1 MPNWSP
7 EMPVSGFDFRS
18 AIPFIEAI
26 PSGRWTSF
34 TDVAAAAGN
43 PAAFM
48 AAGNHMRDSA
58 GTVRNYW
65 RVIRSDGSVPEN
77 FTAPADRGPKDAYW
91 ARQKLI
97 KEGVRFSLAGLA
109 DPNLRFSYEEWLRSG
124 RRPAA
129 DGVAAAV
136 ERDKRI
142 VGDVNQRRITK
153 GQAPLT
159 HAQEAEMLGRLS
171 AERAA
176 GRR

>member
-7 EMPVSGFDFRS
+7 EPTVSGFDLRS

-34 TDVAAAAGN
+34 KDVAAAAGN

-48 AAGNHMRDSA
+48 AAGNHMRDSSA
-58 GTVRNYW
+58 TVRNYW

-77 FTAPADRGPKDAYW
+77 FKAPADSGPKDGYS

-97 KEGVRFSLAGLA
+97 KEGVRFSLDGLA

-124 RRPAA
+124 RQPEV

-136 ERDKRI
+136 ERDERI
-142 VGDVNQRRITK
+142 VADVNQRRIAK

-159 HAQEAEMLGRLS
+159 EAQEAEMLRRLA

-176 GRR
+176 GRG